1 MRCCPPHQSTPGV
14 IAVFLC
20 TPALQPTGPVL
31 PHLTGCSAFVRRIA
45 NCGTQLRSLSLSRY
59 DLEDVSCVSAASQL
73 TNLSLQHCSLTD
85 DSLQVRPH

>member
-1 MRCCPPHQSTPGV
+1 M
-14 IAVFLC
+14 
-20 TPALQPTGPVL
+20 
-31 PHLTGCSAFVRRIA
+31 RRIA

-85 DSLQVRPH
+85 DSLQVWPGMDSSPLPISTFTFCLALY